1 MRVLLILAA
10 FAALPAGHAHAQAS
24 ERPGPAEWS
33 YPRSATRRD
42 PVIPPEA
49 LYTGD
54 GFPELRVHSIVHDP
68 QDPRDSRAL
77 VVLTGKNGGRSVVR
91 AGDRVGQYKVVAV
104 QRGCITARQNVL
116 GSTRSV
122 VLCLPRPGEA
132 ARP

>member
-1 MRVLLILAA
+1 MRALLVLAVL
-10 FAALPAGHAHAQAS
+10 AALPAASAHAQA
-24 ERPGPAEWS
+24 PGPAEWS

-49 LYTGD
+49 LYSGD
-54 GFPELRVHSIVHDP
+54 GFPELRVHSIVHDRK
-68 QDPRDSRAL
+68 DPRDSRAL

-91 AGDRVGQYKVVAV
+91 AGDRVGQYQVVAV

-122 VLCLPRPGEA
+122 VLCLPHPGEA

>member
-1 MRVLLILAA
+1 MRALLVLATLAV
-10 FAALPAGHAHAQAS
+10 LPAARAHAQAG
-24 ERPGPAEWS
+24 PGPAEWS

-68 QDPRDSRAL
+68 RDPRDSRAL
-77 VVLTGKNGGRSVVR
+77 VLLTGKNGGRSVVR
-91 AGDRVGQYKVVAV
+91 PGDRVGQYQVVAV

-116 GSTRSV
+116 GSTRNV

>member
-1 MRVLLILAA
+1 MRALLVIATLAV
-10 FAALPAGHAHAQAS
+10 LPARRADSQAAP
-24 ERPGPAEWS
+24 RPGPAEWS

-68 QDPRDSRAL
+68 ANPRDSRAL

-91 AGDRVGQYKVVAV
+91 TGDRVGQYQVVAV
-104 QRGCITARQNVL
+104 RRGCITARQNVL
-116 GSTRSV
+116 GSNRNV
-122 VLCLPRPGEA
+122 VLCLRRPGEA
-132 ARP
+132 AGP

>member
-1 MRVLLILAA
+1 MRFLVAITAL
-10 FAALPAGHAHAQAS
+10 AALPAASVHAQAA

-33 YPRSATRRD
+33 YPRSVTRRD

-54 GFPELRVHSIVHDP
+54 GFPELRVHSIVHDRR
-68 QDPRDSRAL
+68 DPRDSRAL
-77 VVLTGKNGGRSVVR
+77 VVLTGRNGGRSVVR
-91 AGDRVGQYKVVAV
+91 AGDRVGQYQVVAV

-116 GSTRSV
+116 GSTRNV

>member
-1 MRVLLILAA
+1 MRALIVLAA
-10 FAALPAGHAHAQAS
+10 LAVLPAAGAQAQAPQ
-24 ERPGPAEWS
+24 RPGPAEWS

-49 LYTGD
+49 LYTGE

-68 QDPRDSRAL
+68 RDPRDSRAL

-91 AGDRVGQYKVVAV
+91 AGDRVGQYQVVAV
-104 QRGCITARQNVL
+104 RRGCITARQNVL

-122 VLCLPRPGEA
+122 VLCLRRPGEA